1 MKSNS
6 CKIQNKKVDKMEFI
20 KAIILG
26 IIEGITEWLPISST
40 GHLILADEFIKLKQ
54 STEFMNMFNV
64 VIQLGAILAVVV
76 IYFKKL
82 NPFDASKTPR
92 ETQLTWQLWLKVII
106 ACIPAVIIGLP
117 LDNWLDANFHKFVPI
132 ALMLIIYGF
141 AFIYVEKWAKTRPD
155 TLTDLDRMSYRFAFY
170 IGLIQVLS
178 LMPGT
183 SRSGVTILGAII
195 LGASRFVATEFT
207 FFLGIP
213 VMFGASLLK
222 VVKFM
227 LSGGGFSLSQF
238 AILMVASVT
247 AFLVSIVVIKFL
259 MDYIKKH
266 DFTFFGKYRIVLGV
280 ILLVYAGISAVFGG

>member
-1 MKSNS
+1 
-6 CKIQNKKVDKMEFI
+6 MEFI

-40 GHLILADEFIKLKQ
+40 GHLILVDEFIKLKQ

-92 ETQLTWQLWLKVII
+92 ETQLTWQLWLKVMI

-117 LDNWLDANFHKFVPI
+117 LDNWLDANFHKFVPV

-141 AFIYVEKWAKTRPD
+141 AFIFVEKWAKTRPD
-155 TLTDLDRMSYRFAFY
+155 TLTNLDRMSYRFAFY

-222 VVKFM
+222 ILKFM
-227 LSGGGFSLSQF
+227 ISGASFNMNQF

-266 DFTFFGKYRIVLGV
+266 DFTFFGKYRIVLGA
-280 ILLVYAGISAVFGG
+280 ILLVYAGISALFG

>member
-222 VVKFM
+222 IVKFM
-227 LSGGGFSLSQF
+227 FSGVGFSFSQF

-266 DFTFFGKYRIVLGV
+266 DFTFFGKYRIVLGA
-280 ILLVYAGISAVFGG
+280 ILLVYAGISEMFGW

>member
-141 AFIYVEKWAKTRPD
+141 AFIYVEKLAKTRPD
-155 TLTDLDRMSYRFAFY
+155 TLTDLDRMSYRCAFY

-222 VVKFM
+222 IVKFM
-227 LSGGGFSLSQF
+227 FSGVGFSFSQF

-266 DFTFFGKYRIVLGV
+266 DFTFFGKYRIVLGA
-280 ILLVYAGISAVFGG
+280 ILLVYAGISAMFG

>member
-26 IIEGITEWLPISST
+26 IIEGVTEWLPISST

-222 VVKFM
+222 IVKFM
-227 LSGGGFSLSQF
+227 FSGVGFSFSQF

-266 DFTFFGKYRIVLGV
+266 DFTFFGKYRIVLGA
-280 ILLVYAGISAVFGG
+280 ILLVYAGISAMFGW

>member
-1 MKSNS
+1 
-6 CKIQNKKVDKMEFI
+6 MEFI

-82 NPFDASKTPR
+82 NPFDRDKTPR

-106 ACIPAVIIGLP
+106 ACIPAIIIGLP
-117 LDNWLDANFHKFVPI
+117 LDDWLDLHFHKFVPI
-132 ALMLIIYGF
+132 AFMLIIYGV

-155 TLTDLDRMSYRFAFY
+155 SLVDLDRMPYKFAFY

-183 SRSGVTILGAII
+183 SRSGVTILGAIL

-222 VVKFM
+222 IVKFA
-227 LSGGGFSLSQF
+227 LSGQGMSFYQFS
-238 AILMVASVT
+238 ILIVACAT
-247 AFLVSIVVIKFL
+247 AFGVSIVVIRFL

>member
-1 MKSNS
+1 
-6 CKIQNKKVDKMEFI
+6 MEFI

-82 NPFDASKTPR
+82 NPFDLSKTPR

-106 ACIPAVIIGLP
+106 ACIPAVIIALP
-117 LDNWLDANFHKFVPI
+117 LDDWLDAHFHKFVLI
-132 ALMLIIYGF
+132 AFMLIIYGF

-155 TLTDLDRMSYRFAFY
+155 TLTNLDRMSYRFAFY

-222 VVKFM
+222 IVKFM
-227 LSGGGFSLSQF
+227 FSGVGFSLSQF

-266 DFTFFGKYRIVLGV
+266 DFTFFGKYRIVLGA

>member
-117 LDNWLDANFHKFVPI
+117 LDNWLEANFHKFVPI

-222 VVKFM
+222 IVKFM
-227 LSGGGFSLSQF
+227 FSGVGFSFSQF

-266 DFTFFGKYRIVLGV
+266 DFTFFGKYRIVLGA
-280 ILLVYAGISAVFGG
+280 ILLVYAGISAMFG

>member
-222 VVKFM
+222 IVKFM
-227 LSGGGFSLSQF
+227 FSGVGFSFSQF

-266 DFTFFGKYRIVLGV
+266 DFTFFGKYRIVLGA
-280 ILLVYAGISAVFGG
+280 ILLVYAGISAMFG

>member
-1 MKSNS
+1 
-6 CKIQNKKVDKMEFI
+6 MEFI

-82 NPFDASKTPR
+82 NPFDASKTPH

-222 VVKFM
+222 IVKFM
-227 LSGGGFSLSQF
+227 FSGVGFSFSQF

-266 DFTFFGKYRIVLGV
+266 DFTFFGKYRIVLGA
-280 ILLVYAGISAVFGG
+280 ILLVYAGISAMFG

>member
-1 MKSNS
+1 
-6 CKIQNKKVDKMEFI
+6 MEFI

-26 IIEGITEWLPISST
+26 IVEGITEWLPISST

-54 STEFMNMFNV
+54 PTEFMNMFNV

-82 NPFDASKTPR
+82 NPFDKAKTAR
-92 ETQLTWQLWLKVII
+92 EVQLTWQLWLKVVI
-106 ACIPAVIIGLP
+106 ACVPAIIVGLP
-117 LDNWLDANFHKFVPI
+117 LDKWLDAHFHKFVPV
-132 ALMLIIYGF
+132 AFMLIIYGV

-155 TLTDLDRMSYRFAFY
+155 KLVNLDYMPYKFAFY

-178 LMPGT
+178 LIPGT

-195 LGASRFVATEFT
+195 LGASRFVAAEFT

-213 VMFGASLLK
+213 VMFGASFLK
-222 VVKFM
+222 IVMFIRDG
-227 LSGGGFSLSQF
+227 SGFSFYQF
-238 AILMVASVT
+238 SILMVACIT

-280 ILLVYAGISAVFGG
+280 IILIYAGIAAVFG

>member
-1 MKSNS
+1 
-6 CKIQNKKVDKMEFI
+6 MEFI

-82 NPFDASKTPR
+82 NPFDKTKTPR
-92 ETQLTWQLWLKVII
+92 ETQLTWQLWLKVVI
-106 ACIPAVIIGLP
+106 ACIPAVIFGLP
-117 LDNWLDANFHKFVPI
+117 LDDWLDAHFHKFVPI
-132 ALMLIIYGF
+132 AFMLIIYGF
-141 AFIYVEKWAKTRPD
+141 AFIYIEKWAKTRPD
-155 TLTDLDRMSYRFAFY
+155 KLVKLDNMSYQFAFY

-183 SRSGVTILGAII
+183 SRSGVTILGAIM
-195 LGASRFVATEFT
+195 LGASRLVAAEFT

-213 VMFGASLLK
+213 VMFGASLMK
-222 VVKFM
+222 IVKFM
-227 LSGGGFSLSQF
+227 FSGSGFSFYQF
-238 AILMVASVT
+238 SILLVASLT

-280 ILLVYAGISAVFGG
+280 IILVYAGISAVFG

>member
-6 CKIQNKKVDKMEFI
+6 CKIQNKKVEQMEFI

-132 ALMLIIYGF
+132 AFMLIIYGV

-155 TLTDLDRMSYRFAFY
+155 TLTNLDRMSYRFAFY

-222 VVKFM
+222 IVKFM
-227 LSGGGFSLSQF
+227 FSGVGFSFSQF
-238 AILMVASVT
+238 AILMVASIT

-266 DFTFFGKYRIVLGV
+266 DFTFFGKYRIVLGA

>member
-1 MKSNS
+1 
-6 CKIQNKKVDKMEFI
+6 MEFI

-82 NPFDASKTPR
+82 NPFDSSKTPR

-117 LDNWLDANFHKFVPI
+117 LDDWLDAHFHKFVPI
-132 ALMLIIYGF
+132 AFMLIIYGF

-155 TLTDLDRMSYRFAFY
+155 TLTNLDRMSYRFAFY

-222 VVKFM
+222 IVKFM
-227 LSGGGFSLSQF
+227 FSGVGFSLSQF

-266 DFTFFGKYRIVLGV
+266 DFTFFGKYRIVLGA
-280 ILLVYAGISAVFGG
+280 ILLVYAGISAVFCG

>member
-170 IGLIQVLS
+170 IGSIQVLS

-222 VVKFM
+222 IVKFM
-227 LSGGGFSLSQF
+227 FSGVGFSFSQF

-266 DFTFFGKYRIVLGV
+266 DFTFFGKYRIVLGA
-280 ILLVYAGISAVFGG
+280 ILLVYAGISAMFG

>member
-178 LMPGT
+178 LMPGM

-222 VVKFM
+222 IVKFM
-227 LSGGGFSLSQF
+227 FSGVGFSFSQF

-266 DFTFFGKYRIVLGV
+266 ELTFFGKYRIVLGA
-280 ILLVYAGISAVFGG
+280 ILLVYAGISAMFG

>member
-1 MKSNS
+1 
-6 CKIQNKKVDKMEFI
+6 MEFI

-54 STEFMNMFNV
+54 PEAFMNMFNV

-82 NPFDASKTPR
+82 NPFDKEKTPR

-117 LDNWLDANFHKFVPI
+117 LDNWLDAHFHKFVPV

-141 AFIYVEKWAKTRPD
+141 GFIYVEKWAKTRPD
-155 TLTDLDRMSYRFAFY
+155 TLTNLDRMPYQFAFY

-222 VVKFM
+222 IVKFM
-227 LSGGGFSLSQF
+227 LKGGGLSFYQFS
-238 AILMVASVT
+238 ILLVASLT

-259 MDYIKKH
+259 LDYIKKH
-266 DFTFFGKYRIVLGV
+266 DFTFFGKYRIVLGA
-280 ILLVYAGISAVFGG
+280 ILLIYAGISALFS

>member
-1 MKSNS
+1 
-6 CKIQNKKVDKMEFI
+6 MEFI

-40 GHLILADEFIKLKQ
+40 GHLILTDEFIKLKQ

-82 NPFDASKTPR
+82 NPFDLSKTPR

-117 LDNWLDANFHKFVPI
+117 LDDWLDAHFHKFVPI
-132 ALMLIIYGF
+132 AFMLIIYGF

-155 TLTDLDRMSYRFAFY
+155 TLTNLDRMSYRFAFY

-222 VVKFM
+222 IVKFM
-227 LSGGGFSLSQF
+227 FSGVGFSLSQF

-266 DFTFFGKYRIVLGV
+266 DFTFFGKYRIVLGA

>member
-6 CKIQNKKVDKMEFI
+6 CKIQNKKVEQMEFI

-132 ALMLIIYGF
+132 AFMLIIYGV

-155 TLTDLDRMSYRFAFY
+155 TLTNLDRMSYRFAFY

-222 VVKFM
+222 IVKFM
-227 LSGGGFSLSQF
+227 FSGVGFNFSQF
-238 AILMVASVT
+238 AILMVASIT

-266 DFTFFGKYRIVLGV
+266 DFTFFGKYRIVLGAV
-280 ILLVYAGISAVFGG
+280 LLVYAGISAVFGG

>member
-6 CKIQNKKVDKMEFI
+6 CKIQNKKVDKIEFI

-222 VVKFM
+222 IVKFM
-227 LSGGGFSLSQF
+227 FSGVGFSFSQF

-266 DFTFFGKYRIVLGV
+266 DFTFFGKYRIVLGA
-280 ILLVYAGISAVFGG
+280 ILLVYAGISAMFG

>member
-1 MKSNS
+1 
-6 CKIQNKKVDKMEFI
+6 MEFI

-26 IIEGITEWLPISST
+26 IVEGITEWLPISST

-54 STEFMNMFNV
+54 PTEFMNMFNV

-82 NPFDASKTPR
+82 NPFDKAKTAR
-92 ETQLTWQLWLKVII
+92 EVQLTWQLWLKVII
-106 ACIPAVIIGLP
+106 ACVPAIIIGLP
-117 LDNWLDANFHKFVPI
+117 LDKWLDAHFHKFVPV
-132 ALMLIIYGF
+132 AFMLIIYGV

-155 TLTDLDRMSYRFAFY
+155 KLVNLDYMPYKFAFY

-195 LGASRFVATEFT
+195 LGASRFVAAEFT

-213 VMFGASLLK
+213 VMFGASFLK
-222 VVKFM
+222 IFKFIRDG
-227 LSGGGFSLSQF
+227 SWFSFYQF
-238 AILMVASVT
+238 SILMVACIT

-280 ILLVYAGISAVFGG
+280 IILIYAGIAAVFG

>member
-1 MKSNS
+1 
-6 CKIQNKKVDKMEFI
+6 MEFI

-54 STEFMNMFNV
+54 PTEFMNMFNV

-82 NPFDASKTPR
+82 NPFDKAKTAR
-92 ETQLTWQLWLKVII
+92 EVQLTWQLWLKVII
-106 ACIPAVIIGLP
+106 ACIPAIVFGLP
-117 LDNWLDANFHKFVPI
+117 LDNWLDAHFHKFVPV
-132 ALMLIIYGF
+132 AFMLIIYGV

-155 TLTDLDRMSYRFAFY
+155 KLVNLDHMPYKFAFY

-195 LGASRFVATEFT
+195 LGASRFVAAEFT

-222 VVKFM
+222 IVKFM
-227 LSGGGFSLSQF
+227 FSGSGFSFYQF
-238 AILMVASVT
+238 SILMVACIT

-280 ILLVYAGISAVFGG
+280 IILIYAGIAAVFG

>member
-222 VVKFM
+222 IVKFM
-227 LSGGGFSLSQF
+227 FSGVGFSFSQF
-238 AILMVASVT
+238 AILMVASIT

-266 DFTFFGKYRIVLGV
+266 DFTFFGKYRIVLGA
-280 ILLVYAGISAVFGG
+280 ILLVYAGISAMFG

>member
-6 CKIQNKKVDKMEFI
+6 CKIQNKKVEQMEFI

-132 ALMLIIYGF
+132 AFMLIIYGV

-155 TLTDLDRMSYRFAFY
+155 TLTNLDRMSYRFAFY

-222 VVKFM
+222 IVKFM
-227 LSGGGFSLSQF
+227 FSGVGFTFSQF
-238 AILMVASVT
+238 AILMVASIT

-266 DFTFFGKYRIVLGV
+266 DFTFFGKYRIVLGAV
-280 ILLVYAGISAVFGG
+280 LLVYAGISAVFGG

>member
-1 MKSNS
+1 
-6 CKIQNKKVDKMEFI
+6 MEFI

-26 IIEGITEWLPISST
+26 IVEWITEWLPISST

-54 STEFMNMFNV
+54 PTEFMNMFNV

-82 NPFDASKTPR
+82 NPFDKAKTAR
-92 ETQLTWQLWLKVII
+92 EVQLTWQLWLKVVI
-106 ACIPAVIIGLP
+106 ACVPAIIVGLP
-117 LDNWLDANFHKFVPI
+117 LDKWLDAHFHKFVPV
-132 ALMLIIYGF
+132 AFMLIIYGV

-155 TLTDLDRMSYRFAFY
+155 KLVNLDYMPYKFAFY

-178 LMPGT
+178 LIPGT

-195 LGASRFVATEFT
+195 LGASRFVAAEFT

-213 VMFGASLLK
+213 VMFGASFLK
-222 VVKFM
+222 IVMFIRDG
-227 LSGGGFSLSQF
+227 SGFSFYQF
-238 AILMVASVT
+238 SILMVACIT

-266 DFTFFGKYRIVLGV
+266 DFTFFGKYPIVLGV
-280 ILLVYAGISAVFGG
+280 IILIYAGIAAVFG

>member
-92 ETQLTWQLWLKVII
+92 ETQLARQLWLKVII

-222 VVKFM
+222 IVKFM
-227 LSGGGFSLSQF
+227 FSGVGFSFSQF

-266 DFTFFGKYRIVLGV
+266 DFTFFGKYRIVLV
-280 ILLVYAGISAVFGG
+280 AILLVYAGISAMFG

>member
-170 IGLIQVLS
+170 IGLIPVLS

-222 VVKFM
+222 IVKFM
-227 LSGGGFSLSQF
+227 FSGVGFSFSQF

-266 DFTFFGKYRIVLGV
+266 DFTFFGKYRIVLGA
-280 ILLVYAGISAVFGG
+280 ILLVYAGISAMFG

>member
-1 MKSNS
+1 
-6 CKIQNKKVDKMEFI
+6 MEFI

-222 VVKFM
+222 TVKFM
-227 LSGGGFSLSQF
+227 FSGVGFSFSQF

-266 DFTFFGKYRIVLGV
+266 DFTFFGKYRIVLGA
-280 ILLVYAGISAVFGG
+280 ILLVYAGISAMFG

>member
-1 MKSNS
+1 MITILKTLL
-6 CKIQNKKVDKMEFI
+6 
-20 KAIILG
+20 LG
-26 IIEGITEWLPISST
+26 IVEGITEWLPVSST
-40 GHLILADEFIKLKQ
+40 GHLILVNSFLPMDMSHQ
-54 STEFMNMFNV
+54 FMEMFDV

-222 VVKFM
+222 IVKFM
-227 LSGGGFSLSQF
+227 FSGVGFSFSQF

-266 DFTFFGKYRIVLGV
+266 DFTFFGKYRIVLGA
-280 ILLVYAGISAVFGG
+280 ILLVYAGISAMFG

>member
-92 ETQLTWQLWLKVII
+92 ETKLTWQLWLKVII

-222 VVKFM
+222 IVKFM
-227 LSGGGFSLSQF
+227 FSGVGFSFSQF

-266 DFTFFGKYRIVLGV
+266 DFTFFGKYRIVLGA
-280 ILLVYAGISAVFGG
+280 ILLVYAGISAMFG

>member
-1 MKSNS
+1 MKSNI
-6 CKIQNKKVDKMEFI
+6 CKIQNKKVEQMEFI

-132 ALMLIIYGF
+132 AFMLIIYGV

-155 TLTDLDRMSYRFAFY
+155 TLTNLDRMSYRFAFY

-222 VVKFM
+222 IVKFM
-227 LSGGGFSLSQF
+227 FSGVGFNFSQF
-238 AILMVASVT
+238 AILMVASIT

-266 DFTFFGKYRIVLGV
+266 DFTFFGKYRIVLGAV
-280 ILLVYAGISAVFGG
+280 LLVYAGISAVFGG

>member
-222 VVKFM
+222 IVKFM
-227 LSGGGFSLSQF
+227 FSGVGFSFSQF

-266 DFTFFGKYRIVLGV
+266 DFTFYGKYRIVLGA
-280 ILLVYAGISAVFGG
+280 ILLVYAGISAMFG

>member
-155 TLTDLDRMSYRFAFY
+155 TLTDLDRMSYRLAFY

-222 VVKFM
+222 IVKFM
-227 LSGGGFSLSQF
+227 FSGVGFSFSQF

-266 DFTFFGKYRIVLGV
+266 DFTFFGKYRIVLGA
-280 ILLVYAGISAVFGG
+280 ILLVYAGISAMFG